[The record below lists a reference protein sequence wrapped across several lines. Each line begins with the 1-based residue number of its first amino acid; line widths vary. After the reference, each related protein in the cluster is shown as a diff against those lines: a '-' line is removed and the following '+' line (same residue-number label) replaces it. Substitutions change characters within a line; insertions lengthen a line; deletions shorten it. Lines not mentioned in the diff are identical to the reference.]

1 MINDRGFDSVHLRV
15 VGSNHIFFT
24 GQFQSNQKLYPK
36 AYSFK
41 VFNLIILFCIYF
53 SIFK

>member
-1 MINDRGFDSVHLRV
+1 MNDIRIPTGSQNV

-24 GQFQSNQKLYPK
+24 VHFQSNQKLYPK
-36 AYSFK
+36 AYSFI

-53 SIFK
+53 GIFE